1 MSDVT
6 GKNGDNNLVQAL
18 IIVLIIMGLSVFI
31 TLSIFFVLYFIMT

>member
-6 GKNGDNNLVQAL
+6 EKKGDNNLVQAL

-31 TLSIFFVLYFIMT
+31 TLSIFFVLYFLMT